1 MELIDMLAKALMS
14 FIYDPMKLHVNKD
27 TVFQIHDPNLFLDLW
42 NAKFVEQVERKH
54 GEEVSTGLII
64 T

>member
-14 FIYDPMKLHVNKD
+14 FFYDPMKLLINKD
-27 TVFQIHDPNLFLDLW
+27 TVFQIHNPNLFLDLAA
-42 NAKFVEQVERKH
+42 AKFVEQVDRKH
-54 GEEVSTGLII
+54 GEEVSTPLKI